1 MLHSTFDGVN
11 TYETWVCDPLVT
23 TPNANAI
30 IRVYIRVQY
39 WYESFFFFLHQL
51 EKRKKEKITQESNV
65 GDKHHCY
72 HSEES
77 VSDDLGLPR
86 TT

>member
-30 IRVYIRVQY
+30 IRVYIQVQY
-39 WYESFFFFLHQL
+39 WYESFRCSSFVVKRVVGVFFFS
-51 EKRKKEKITQESNV
+51 K
-65 GDKHHCY
+65 
-72 HSEES
+72 
-77 VSDDLGLPR
+77 GLIYVF
-86 TT
+86 